1 MRDLWV
7 SMFEVFW
14 VLFGVVVL
22 GGVFLASGF
31 HCVCVCV
38 CARARGLAWRMYAS
52 VRDTPSLS
60 TMRLAITGSE
70 GLWKTSDG

>member
-1 MRDLWV
+1 MICGLVCLR
-7 SMFEVFW
+7 S
-14 VLFGVVVL
+14 
-22 GGVFLASGF
+22 SGF
-31 HCVCVCV
+31 SSGLLFSVGFFWPQVSIVCVCV